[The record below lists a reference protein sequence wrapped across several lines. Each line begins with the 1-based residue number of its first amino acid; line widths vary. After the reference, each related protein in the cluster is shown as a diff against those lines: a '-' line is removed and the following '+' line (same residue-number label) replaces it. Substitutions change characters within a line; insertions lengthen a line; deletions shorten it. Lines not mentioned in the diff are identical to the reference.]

1 VQRSGNTILVTGGTA
16 GIGRA
21 LAIEFHRA
29 DNNVIACGRNR
40 AALDELVEENT
51 GMAALEL
58 DIADPASIA
67 LCAERVRET
76 HPDLNVLVNNAGIMH
91 FDNGVD
97 AKAAEEMIVTN
108 LLGPI
113 RLTAALLPLLSGKDG
128 AAIVNVSSTQAFVP
142 LPFSPTY
149 CATKAAIHA
158 WTFGLRVQLR
168 QADIEVIE
176 IIPPAVQTELTPGQS
191 ASPYAMPLEAF
202 TTETIALLRQQPT
215 PAEICVEQA
224 KEWRSVTDD
233 SRIRF
238 ILGEFGIAL

>member
-1 VQRSGNTILVTGGTA
+1 
-16 GIGRA
+16 
-21 LAIEFHRA
+21 
-29 DNNVIACGRNR
+29 
-40 AALDELVEENT
+40 
-51 GMAALEL
+51 
-58 DIADPASIA
+58 
-67 LCAERVRET
+67 
-76 HPDLNVLVNNAGIMH
+76 
-91 FDNGVD
+91 
-97 AKAAEEMIVTN
+97 
-108 LLGPI
+108 
-113 RLTAALLPLLSGKDG
+113 
-128 AAIVNVSSTQAFVP
+128 
-142 LPFSPTY
+142 
-149 CATKAAIHA
+149 
-158 WTFGLRVQLR
+158 LR